1 MPHTP
6 ASRVPSPPG
15 LVARTLGRWAMPF
28 FSQAL
33 PAMGDTER
41 AALEAGTVGF
51 EGRLFA
57 GKPDFDALLAMP
69 PNRLTPAEHAFL
81 DGPVRDLVA
90 MLDDFSIDTERDLP
104 EAVWQHLREHRFFG
118 MIIPTEHGGLGF
130 SHHAHATVVA
140 RIASVNV
147 AAAVTVMVPNSLG
160 PAELLLRYGTDAQK
174 DHYLQRLADGR
185 DLPCF
190 GLTSPYAGSDAAAI
204 PDRGVLTE
212 RVIDGRRV
220 RGFSVSF
227 DKRYITLAPVA
238 TVVGLAFQAVD
249 PTRPEGKQELG
260 ITCALLPV
268 PTPGMDIGRR
278 HRPMDSA
285 FMNGPIFG
293 ENVFVPMDWVI
304 GGEKQVGQGWRMLM
318 ECLAAGRA
326 ISLPAMGAA
335 MQQTSLF
342 VMSGYGRIREQF
354 GLPIAR
360 FHAIA
365 GLLARTAADLYATD
379 AARRYTAAALDAG
392 ERPSV
397 ASAILKLQL
406 TEAGRRAV
414 TNGMDVLGGKGI
426 ISGPSNLLG
435 AAYRQAPIA
444 ITVEGANILTRSL
457 IIFGQGAI
465 RCHPHV
471 LDEMAAVQARDHGAL
486 GQALLGHGRH
496 VLRNLWTSLAGAP
509 VRGRVPQGLEKEARL
524 IARVSAKYALTADV
538 AMGLLGGK
546 LKRMELLSAR
556 LGDVLSNLYLAS
568 ASVWRYEQEADPA
581 LLPIARAAIRVQLDQ
596 AAATLRELYANLPS
610 RLLQVVS
617 PLLLHG
623 TRHLAP
629 LRDRDLIALAE
640 SLRSEPSV
648 LSRLCMDVGVPRSGG
663 LRDLQKA
670 LDLARALG
678 EEEAGRLNG
687 LLRGQRSMED
697 AASESRQPEMAL
709 AYLRAAAKVIQVD
722 DFPGP
727 RRPAPTRERAGGL
740 ETQDG
745 ARTTM
750 RPRDATAMTVATS
763 SEAT

>member
-1 MPHTP
+1 MGFLSRQIGRASMPVF
-6 ASRVPSPPG
+6 RN
-15 LVARTLGRWAMPF
+15 
-28 FSQAL
+28 AL

-51 EGRLFA
+51 EGQLFA
-57 GKPDFDALLAMP
+57 GRPDFDALQAIA
-69 PNRLTPAEHAFL
+69 PNRLTPKEHAFL
-81 DGPVRDLVA
+81 DGPVRELIG
-90 MLDDFSIDTERDLP
+90 MLDEYAIDTEGDLP
-104 EAVWQHLREHRFFG
+104 EAVWAHLRRHRFFG

-174 DHYLQRLADGR
+174 QHYLQRLADGR

-212 RVIDGRRV
+212 RVVDGRRV
-220 RGFSVSF
+220 RGFSVTF

-249 PTRPEGKQELG
+249 PTRPEGERELG

-268 PTPGMDIGRR
+268 PTPGMEIGRR

-285 FMNGPIFG
+285 FMNGPIRG
-293 ENVFVPMDWVI
+293 TDVFVPMDWVI
-304 GGEKQVGQGWRMLM
+304 GGEPQVGQGWRMLM

-335 MQQTSLF
+335 MQQTALF
-342 VMSGYGRIREQF
+342 VMNGYGQLREQF
-354 GLPIAR
+354 GLPIAK

-365 GLLARTAADLYATD
+365 ALLARTAADLYAGD

-392 ERPSV
+392 QRPSV
-397 ASAILKLQL
+397 ASAILKVQL

-414 TNGMDVLGGKGI
+414 MNGMDVLGGKGI
-426 ISGPSNLLG
+426 INGPSNLLG
-435 AAYRQAPIA
+435 SAWRQAPIA
-444 ITVEGANILTRSL
+444 ITVEGANLLTRSL
-457 IIFGQGAI
+457 IIFGQGAV

-471 LDEMAAVQARDHGAL
+471 LDEMAAVQAGDDEAL
-486 GQALLGHGRH
+486 GRALLAHGRH
-496 VLRNLWTSLAGAP
+496 VLRNLGASLFGAP
-509 VRGRVPQGLEKEARL
+509 VRGAVPEGLEKEARL
-524 IARVSAKYALTADV
+524 IARVSAKYALTADL

-568 ASVWRYEQEADPA
+568 ASVWRYRQEADPA

-596 AAATLRELYANLPS
+596 AAATLRDLYANLPS
-610 RLLQVVS
+610 GVLRTLAPV
-617 PLLLHG
+617 LLHG

-629 LRDRDLIALAE
+629 LRDRDLVALSE

-648 LSRLCMDVGVPRSGG
+648 LARLCIDVGQPRSGG
-663 LRDLQKA
+663 LRELQDA
-670 LDLARALG
+670 LDQARALG
-678 EEEAGRLNG
+678 EEAGELNQRLRLGGTLEEAAR
-687 LLRGQRSMED
+687 D
-697 AASESRQPEMAL
+697 ARDPVVAL
-709 AYLRAAAKVIQVD
+709 AYLRAVAQVIRVD

-727 RRPAPTRERAGGL
+727 RRPAPTAETAVGL
-740 ETQDG
+740 ETPG
-745 ARTTM
+745 TV
-750 RPRDATAMTVATS
+750 RPTIQPRAAVEVTAATADL
-763 SEAT
+763 EGP

>member
-1 MPHTP
+1 MGLTP
-6 ASRVPSPPG
+6 FKRW
-15 LVARTLGRWAMPF
+15 LGRTAMPF
-28 FSQAL
+28 FSKAL

-51 EGRLFA
+51 EGELFA
-57 GKPDFDALLAMP
+57 GRPDFDALLAIP

-81 DGPVRDLVA
+81 DGPVRELIG
-90 MLDDFSIDTERDLP
+90 MLDEFAIDTEGDLP
-104 EAVWQHLREHRFFG
+104 AAVWQHLRRHRFFG

-174 DHYLQRLADGR
+174 THYLERLADGR

-190 GLTSPYAGSDAAAI
+190 GLTSPYAGSDAASI

-220 RGFSVSF
+220 RGFSVTF

-238 TVVGLAFQAVD
+238 TVVGLAFQAID
-249 PTRPEGKQELG
+249 LTRPEGEQELG

-268 PTPGMDIGRR
+268 PTPGMEIGRR

-285 FMNGPIFG
+285 FMNGPVRG

-335 MQQTSLF
+335 MQQTTLF
-342 VMSGYGRIREQF
+342 VMSGYGQIREQF
-354 GLPIAR
+354 GLPIAK

-365 GLLARTAADLYATD
+365 ALLARTAADLYATD

-392 ERPSV
+392 QRPSV
-397 ASAILKLQL
+397 ASAILKVHL

-414 TNGMDVLGGKGI
+414 VNGMDVLGGKGI

-457 IIFGQGAI
+457 IIFGQGAV

-471 LDEMAAVQARDHGAL
+471 LDEMAAVQADDADAL
-486 GQALLGHGRH
+486 GAALLAHGRH
-496 VLRNLWTSLAGAP
+496 VLRNLWASLTGAP
-509 VRGRVPQGLEKEARL
+509 LNGRVPKGLQKEAQL
-524 IARVSAKYALTADV
+524 IARVSAKYALTADL

-596 AAATLRELYANLPS
+596 AAATLRDLYANLPS
-610 RLLQVVS
+610 GALRMLA
-617 PLLLHG
+617 PLLLSG

-629 LRDRDLIALAE
+629 LRDRDLVALAE
-640 SLRSEPSV
+640 SLRDEPAV
-648 LSRLCMDVGVPRSGG
+648 LARLCIDVGKPRSGG
-663 LRDLQKA
+663 LHDLQDA
-670 LDLARALG
+670 LDQAWALG
-678 EEEAGRLNG
+678 DEAGQLNQA
-687 LLRGQRSMED
+687 LRHNHSLED
-697 AASESRQPEMAL
+697 VASHSRNPGAAL
-709 AYLRAAAKVIQVD
+709 AYLRAAAKVIRVD

-727 RRPAPTRERAGGL
+727 VKPAPTAPRVPLSTPTTPTAVAVPDPL
-740 ETQDG
+740 EV
-745 ARTTM
+745 
-750 RPRDATAMTVATS
+750 P
-763 SEAT
+763 